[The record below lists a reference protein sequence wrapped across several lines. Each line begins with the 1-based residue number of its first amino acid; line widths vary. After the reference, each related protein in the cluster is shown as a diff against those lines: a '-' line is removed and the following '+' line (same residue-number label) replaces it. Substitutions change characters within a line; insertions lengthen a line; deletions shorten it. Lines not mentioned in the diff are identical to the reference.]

1 MSKVQLPRHIK
12 NNTYYYGWVIV
23 AISALGLFFSGPG
36 QTYNVSIF
44 IDAYIKSFGW
54 SRSLISTFYS
64 SATLMAGFTLPFV
77 GRLID
82 KKGHRKMVI
91 YASVILGFT
100 CIWMSFTN
108 KPIMILIGFFF
119 LRLFGQGTMT
129 LLSNTLTPQW
139 FIVKR
144 GWALSLM
151 SLGGVLGSA
160 LIPIISNILIIKY
173 NVAFAWMFWALL
185 LVSIM
190 APLGW
195 YFVRNKP
202 EDVELLPDGAAK
214 TNPEAKETS
223 SSSIKEHSWTLKEAK
238 STLAFW
244 LMLFCMVVPSM
255 INTGI
260 TFHMVSLIDGKGYS
274 SSVAAIIL
282 SITAFIQLPFTFL
295 AGYTVDRYRVNV
307 VKAINF
313 CLLLVAILILAYG
326 KSLQVLYLYSV
337 LHGIFVAFDSVSTGV
352 LWANYYGRKNLG
364 SIRGVAMTAM
374 VIGSALG
381 PLPFGVAFDMFNG
394 YKEILMVMLLFPVIA
409 TIFALLSPAPKLLR
423 RV

>member
-1 MSKVQLPRHIK
+1 MSKLQSLPRLFK
-12 NNTYYYGWVIV
+12 NNTYYYGWAIV
-23 AISALGLFFSGPG
+23 VLSALGLFFSGPG

-64 SATLMAGFTLPFV
+64 AATLMAGLTLPFV

-82 KKGHRKMVI
+82 KKGHRRMVV
-91 YASVILGFT
+91 YVSLILGFT
-100 CIWMSFTN
+100 CIWMSLVSM
-108 KPIMILIGFFF
+108 PIMILIGFFF

-144 GWALSLM
+144 GLALSLM

-160 LIPIISNILIIKY
+160 LIPIISNILILKY
-173 NVAFAWMFWALL
+173 SVAFAWIFWALL
-185 LVSIM
+185 LFSIM

-195 YFVRNKP
+195 YFIRNRP
-202 EDVELLPDGAAK
+202 EDVELLPDGAGK
-214 TNPEAKETS
+214 TNSDEEINLRNTV
-223 SSSIKEHSWTLKEAK
+223 EHSWTLKEAK

-260 TFHMVSLIDGKGYS
+260 TFHMVSIINGRGYS

-295 AGYTVDRYRVNV
+295 AGYTVDRYRVHV

-313 CLLLVAILILAYG
+313 LLLLVAILILAYS
-326 KSLQVLYLYSV
+326 KKLHILYLYSA
-337 LHGIFVAFDSVSTGV
+337 LHGIFIAFDSVSTGV

-381 PLPFGVAFDMFNG
+381 PLPFGVAFDIFNG
-394 YKEILMVMLLFPVIA
+394 YKEILLIMLVFPVIA
-409 TIFALLSPAPKLLR
+409 TVFALLSPAPKLLR